1 MNATVQSL
9 MSAGVEQFA
18 DSTAIPSSSRSALV
32 SLLTL
37 VAVLGLILLFG
48 QFLWNNALVPLVP
61 GVKPAKSVLQIL
73 GLAILISLLSPS
85 CC

>member
-1 MNATVQSL
+1 MNAL
-9 MSAGVEQFA
+9 PAMIGAGVEQFT
-18 DSTAIPSSSRSALV
+18 DSNAIPSSSRSALV

-37 VAVLGLILLFG
+37 IVVLGLILLFG

-61 GVKPAKSVLQIL
+61 GVKPARSVLQIL